1 MPEIRKQN
9 YVLLVEGQTD
19 FLRLYEKGFTNVLA
33 TSGTAFSSKH
43 AAAFK

>member
-19 FLRLYEKGFTNVLA
+19 FLRLYEKGLQMY
-33 TSGTAFSSKH
+33 
-43 AAAFK
+43 